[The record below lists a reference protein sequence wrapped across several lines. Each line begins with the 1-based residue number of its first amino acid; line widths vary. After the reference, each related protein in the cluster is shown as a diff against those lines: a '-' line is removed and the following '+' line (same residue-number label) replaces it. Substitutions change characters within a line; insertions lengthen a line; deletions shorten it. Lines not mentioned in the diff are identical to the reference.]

1 MIKPMIFLSKPSVY
15 NLPGTWEKQPDAMIT
30 HLNLTPDK
38 GLILFFGLL
47 LLSLVAY
54 GIYLTFGAG
63 KKDLRDAIDEHAKM
77 HELGIAHG
85 HGGNKEAYEMSG
97 KLSKNH
103 THDEEK

>member
-1 MIKPMIFLSKPSVY
+1 MIFLSKPSVY
-15 NLPGTWEKQPDAMIT
+15 NLPGTWEKQDDVLIQ
-30 HLNLTPDK
+30 HLNLTPDQ
-38 GLILFFGLL
+38 GFIFFIGMCLFGL
-47 LLSLVAY
+47 VGY

-97 KLSKNH
+97 KLKH
-103 THDEEK
+103 KHDEEE

>member
-1 MIKPMIFLSKPSVY
+1 MIFLSRPSVY
-15 NLPGTWEKQPDAMIT
+15 TLPNTWEKQPDVLIP
-30 HLNLTPDK
+30 HLNLTPDQ

-85 HGGNKEAYEMSG
+85 HGGSKEAYEMSG
-97 KLSKNH
+97 KLSHK
-103 THDEEK
+103 HDE